1 MRTEWTRS
9 CLSQGRRFPSR
20 RLVSSRTS
28 KDARFYVRK
37 RPRSLPSLPIA
48 VGVAALALTMSPDT
62 AWQLRNTVHLGVLVL
77 YESKMTLSFENT
89 AALVAQWKDVISYG
103 GVQDELMECL
113 LSRILRLQDDKQ
125 SRDTLRFL
133 IDQDILSLLLQYIAW
148 SKPTDPTRLKQLVQ
162 SLIKLL
168 EAAVANGQVELQVSL
183 VTLAHALGH
192 IVQQK
197 DDVVSYVDLLRLGD
211 ALVKKQ
217 ELACRRVEEGAAAS
231 QAFTVYRSDLAD
243 PDSSHVAES
252 CAALVKLCSPEMPES
267 IKRIG
272 LWALGALVQA
282 VNREESCAL
291 QVKQLEPVL
300 GPTFAT
306 MLLALPR
313 NSGLNLQLQAA
324 TMVDHLLHVAC
335 RNPAAVTRETY
346 ELWMEQI
353 RYWTGTEQNEDE
365 LKPTKHFWIRR
376 KSGQLDQ
383 SEDEETMK
391 QSQTLCLQLQLISS
405 RCMRTLTASPQSR
418 RYVCESPRTMSALL
432 ELSRQIHEKQQTNGN
447 TGDEDL
453 ARNLTSIQRHVS
465 WAFRNICTGFQ
476 SGAIALNCLFDA
488 FSTASLLQS
497 RLDLP
502 MSRFF
507 RGSNDLTGLPI
518 IGAEEYEASTEVGW
532 IDILTAWSASPNRH
546 VRENAITC
554 LVYLAE
560 QRQSCLVGLMSEEE
574 EVIRNKQEHILQA
587 WLTNMLQQIRLL
599 SGGELLAVKQMEEI
613 ANISKELTPGNE
625 RILFNSA
632 VVDAGTSALA
642 VLAEHHHAELVQQGV
657 VPLVALLAS
666 TSDTTPALHTQCARV
681 LANLVA
687 TYCLDIDPQSSAL
700 SIDPARA
707 DVTSD
712 HVDIAKLLEETPSGK
727 QFFRSICRWRECDDP
742 MQRSSYFRVVQNL
755 RAYNEVVATG
765 RLVKDVYCEG
775 VHPIISQ
782 SDINSV
788 EQPTD
793 ENGVAP
799 LVDVVFVH
807 GLRGHPF
814 GTWRTDMKQRG
825 GNNKIWPDVLL
836 AKDLQRNNVP
846 ARLVTLGYEAGMVS
860 WSSPWPS
867 LSLKERARVM
877 LSALYAANIGRDRRH
892 PGAPARPVVFITH
905 SMGGLLTKTMLLLER
920 KQRDQS
926 DLADS
931 TIGIIFLAVPHF
943 GSGLAMGMQSES
955 IRKLIQT
962 HPAIEDLG
970 ADPNGR
976 LKDLNDSFKTLGID
990 CFSVGE
996 ESASPVAL
1004 GLSAV
1009 VVKPDSADP
1018 GTGRFYVLP
1027 KSDHMTICK
1036 VKSRN
1041 ESLYQDILQFVV
1053 QHATANDVTRSK

>member
-1 MRTEWTRS
+1 MRAELTRS
-9 CLSQGRRFPSR
+9 FLWQGRRLLSR
-20 RLVSSRTS
+20 RLVSSRAL
-28 KDARFYVRK
+28 KAARSSAPK
-37 RPRSLPSLPIA
+37 RPRLLPSLPVA
-48 VGVAALALTMSPDT
+48 VGVAALALNMSLDT
-62 AWQLRNTVHLGVLVL
+62 ARQLRNTMHLGMLIV
-77 YESKMTLSFENT
+77 YESKMALSFEDA
-89 AALVAQWKDVISYG
+89 AALVTRWSSIVSHG
-103 GVQDELMECL
+103 GVQDELIECL
-113 LSRILRLQDDKQ
+113 LSCILRLQDDKQ
-125 SRDTLRFL
+125 SRGTLRFL

-148 SKPTDPTRLKQLVQ
+148 SKPTDPTKLQQLVQ

-168 EAAVANGQVELQVSL
+168 EAAAANGQVELQVSL
-183 VTLAHALGH
+183 VTLAQALGH
-192 IVQQK
+192 FVQQK
-197 DDVVSYVDLLRLGD
+197 NDVVSYVDLLRLGN
-211 ALVKKQ
+211 ALVKEQ
-217 ELACRRVEEGAAAS
+217 ELARRRLEEGTAAS
-231 QAFTVYRSDLAD
+231 QAFAVYRSDLVD

-252 CAALVKLCSPEMPES
+252 CATLVKLCSPEMPES

-272 LWALGALVQA
+272 LWALSALVQV
-282 VNREESCAL
+282 VNREESSAV
-291 QVKQLEPVL
+291 QAQQLEAVL

-313 NSGLNLQLQAA
+313 DNGLDSQLQAA
-324 TMVDHLLHVAC
+324 TLVDCLLHVAR
-335 RNPAAVTRETY
+335 RNPATATRETY

-353 RYWTGTEQNEDE
+353 RYWTGAEQNEDE
-365 LKPTKHFWIRR
+365 LKPTKQFWIRR
-376 KSGQLDQ
+376 KSGQLQQ
-383 SEDEETMK
+383 SEDEETK
-391 QSQTLCLQLQLISS
+391 RQSQTLCLQLQLISS

-418 RYVCESPRTMSALL
+418 RYVCESPRTMSALF
-432 ELSRQIHEKQQTNGN
+432 ELSRQIYKKKQTIEN

-453 ARNLTSIQRHVS
+453 ARNLTNIQRHVS

-488 FSTASLLQS
+488 FSTAPLLQS
-497 RLDLP
+497 RRNLP

-507 RGSNDLTGLPI
+507 RESNDLTGLPI

-532 IDILTAWSASPNRH
+532 IDILTAWSASPDRH
-546 VRENAITC
+546 VRENGITS

-560 QRQSCLVGLMSEEE
+560 QRQPCLVRLMSEED

-625 RILFNSA
+625 RILFNPT

-666 TSDTTPALHTQCARV
+666 TSDATPALHTQCARV

-687 TYCLDIDPQSSAL
+687 TYCLDINPQSSAL
-700 SIDPARA
+700 SIDPARV
-707 DVTSD
+707 DVISD
-712 HVDIAKLLEETPSGK
+712 HVDIAKLLEKTPSGK

-755 RAYNEVVATG
+755 HAYNEVVSTG
-765 RLVKDVYCEG
+765 RLVEDVYCEG

-782 SDINSV
+782 SDVDSV
-788 EQPTD
+788 GQLTD

-807 GLRGHPF
+807 GLRGHPY
-814 GTWRTDMKQRG
+814 GTWRTNMRKPG
-825 GNNKIWPDVLL
+825 GNNEIWPDVLL

-846 ARLVTLGYEAGMVS
+846 ARSVTLGYEAGMVS

-867 LSLKERARVM
+867 LTLKERARVM

-920 KQRDQS
+920 EQRDQCG
-926 DLADS
+926 LVNS
-931 TIGIIFLAVPHF
+931 TKGIIFLAVPHF
-943 GSGLAMGMQSES
+943 GSGLAMGVQSES

-996 ESASPVAL
+996 ENASPVAL

-1018 GTGRFYVLP
+1018 GIGRFYVLP
-1027 KSDHMTICK
+1027 ESDHMTICK
-1036 VKSRN
+1036 INSRN
-1041 ESLYQDILQFVV
+1041 EPLYQEILQFVV
-1053 QHATANDVTRSK
+1053 QHTTANDVTRSR